1 MPELTPE
8 IDSTGGESQKK
19 KRRKK
24 KIRTTAIIKID
35 SMSIDLKPF
44 SKASL
49 KPLGITYNT
58 TIVIQNVPRE

>member
-1 MPELTPE
+1 VKA
-8 IDSTGGESQKK
+8 KK
-19 KRRKK
+19 KKDQ
-24 KIRTTAIIKID
+24 TTANAIIKID

-44 SKASL
+44 TKASL

>member
-44 SKASL
+44 SKAKFETFRNNL
-49 KPLGITYNT
+49 
-58 TIVIQNVPRE
+58 